1 MVSFQ
6 VVKGRDQANKA
17 LNALSQERLGVCV
30 SYFHSSCNPKCLL
43 GSRNQEASSKSST
56 YACFRSAFT
65 TGFRMQNR

>member
-17 LNALSQERLGVCV
+17 SMRSSKPLNALSQERLGVCV
-30 SYFHSSCNPKCLL
+30 SYFHSSCNP
-43 GSRNQEASSKSST
+43 